1 MSAVLSE
8 WAAAGGIAAVVFAV
22 PAGAA
27 LLVDHHGPA
36 AVRAARTAT
45 RHAALAAAL
54 WLTPVAVH
62 AHHSYYV
69 PGVRHG

>member
-1 MSAVLSE
+1 MSAVLAD
-8 WAAAGGIAAVVFAV
+8 WAAALGTAAAVFAAPAV
-22 PAGAA
+22 PA
-27 LLVDHHGPA
+27 LLVDHHGRS
-36 AVRAARTAT
+36 AVRATRITT